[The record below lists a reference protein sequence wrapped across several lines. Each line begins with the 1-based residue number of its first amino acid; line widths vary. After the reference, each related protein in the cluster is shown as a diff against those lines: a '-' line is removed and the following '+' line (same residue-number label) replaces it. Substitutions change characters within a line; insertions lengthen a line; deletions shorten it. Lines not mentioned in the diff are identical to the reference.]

1 MASRLQK
8 IITQQASHVNK
19 GAPRKVSL
27 SLTASFSLLAKEFD
41 MKRKSIDA
49 AKYWVSTAV
58 SYYRAQEKE
67 KSLVAFSNPKG
78 QFSSGDIHDKFCQ
91 GENGDFP

>member
-67 KSLVAFSNPKG
+67 NPWWRFQTQKDNSVPG
-78 QFSSGDIHDKFCQ
+78 TCMFLR
-91 GENGDFP
+91 